1 MATRLYEHPI
11 FLEHI
16 TPSGHPE
23 RPDRLRS
30 LNIALEHPNF
40 ERLER
45 KEAPQANEDAVLLAH
60 PEEHL
65 LAIMRQI
72 PEEDGEINRVEAD
85 TYVSH
90 KSLQAALTG
99 IGAAMA
105 AVDDVFTGA
114 ADNVF
119 VAARP
124 PGHHAETAKAM
135 GFCLFNNVAI
145 AARHAQNAH
154 GAERV
159 AIIDW
164 DVHHG
169 NGTQD
174 IFWNDTSVLFC
185 STHQMPLYPWSGDK
199 NETGVKNNI
208 VNAPLSPNTGSE
220 YFREAFKSR
229 VLPAIADF
237 SPDLILISAGFDA
250 HHRDPLAQINLV
262 GEDFDWATGRLL
274 EMADKYTSNRV
285 VSLLEGGYDLE
296 GLAESAA
303 MHILRMM
310 KG

>member
-16 TPSGHPE
+16 TPEGHPE

-40 ERLER
+40 ERLVR
-45 KEAPQANEDAVLLAH
+45 KQAPQANEDAVLLAH
-60 PEEHL
+60 PESHL
-65 LAIMRQI
+65 LSVMRQI
-72 PEEDGEINRVEAD
+72 PEEEGEINRIEAD
-85 TYVSH
+85 TYASP

-99 IGAAMA
+99 IDAAMA
-105 AVDDVFTGA
+105 AVDDVFKGE

-119 VAARP
+119 VASRP
-124 PGHHAETAKAM
+124 PGHHAETEKAM
-135 GFCLFNNVAI
+135 GFCLFNNAAI
-145 AARHAQNAH
+145 AARHAQKVH

-159 AIIDW
+159 AIVDW

-199 NETGVKNNI
+199 NETGVKNNV
-208 VNAPLSPNTGSE
+208 VNAPLSPNTGSDH
-220 YFREAFKSR
+220 FREAFKSR
-229 VLPAIADF
+229 VLPAIAEF
-237 SPDLILISAGFDA
+237 SPDLIIISAGFDA

-262 GEDFDWATGRLL
+262 GEDFDWATGRIL
-274 EMADKYTSNRV
+274 EMADKYAGNRV

>member
-16 TPSGHPE
+16 TPEGHHE

-40 ERLER
+40 ERLVR
-45 KEAPQANEDAVLLAH
+45 KQAPQANEDAVLLAH
-60 PEEHL
+60 PESHL
-65 LAIMRQI
+65 LSVMRQI
-72 PEEDGEINRVEAD
+72 PEEEGEINRIEAD
-85 TYVSH
+85 TYASP

-105 AVDDVFTGA
+105 AVDDVFKGD

-119 VAARP
+119 VASRP
-124 PGHHAETAKAM
+124 PGHHAETEKAM
-135 GFCLFNNVAI
+135 GFCLFNNAAI
-145 AARHAQNAH
+145 AARHAQKVH

-159 AIIDW
+159 AIVDW

-199 NETGVKNNI
+199 NETGVKNNV
-208 VNAPLSPNTGSE
+208 VNAPLSPNTGSDH
-220 YFREAFKSR
+220 FRDAFKSR

-237 SPDLILISAGFDA
+237 SPDLIIISAGFDA

-262 GEDFDWATGRLL
+262 GEDFDWATGRIL
-274 EMADKYTSNRV
+274 EMADKYAGNRV